1 MLATTSRAEMSALAR
16 IANSLGTSQDVADVP
31 KPDMETIC
39 YANKDETTKT
49 EEDQVIWGPFGR
61 ANWRTP
67 LHFLAEE
74 NCSARPS
81 SMRNTVST
89 P

>member
-1 MLATTSRAEMSALAR
+1 MCQNSRHGYYL
-16 IANSLGTSQDVADVP
+16 LL
-31 KPDMETIC
+31 
-39 YANKDETTKT
+39 ANKDEATKT
-49 EEDQVIWGPFGR
+49 EEAAGHAGTPRSVQVGG
-61 ANWRTP
+61 TP

-81 SMRNTVST
+81 SIRNTVST

>member
-1 MLATTSRAEMSALAR
+1 MCQNYRHGDYLLLAS
-16 IANSLGTSQDVADVP
+16 
-31 KPDMETIC
+31 
-39 YANKDETTKT
+39 KDEATKT
-49 EEDQVIWGPFGR
+49 EEATVTRGVPRLVIVCG
-61 ANWRTP
+61 TP

-81 SMRNTVST
+81 SIRNTVST